1 VSRDFFLSHD
11 VELRKSCPYTSQ
23 NGRGERMIRTT
34 NNVMCS
40 LLFQASFLALY
51 WTEGLA
57 TATYLLIRLPTKVVR
72 HPTPTLLFLAPLPP
86 TIISACSGAIAIL
99 ISLSLSLTS
108 LRPAPSQADVYRG
121 DLFVALRGPR
131 SRLLATW
138 LGQCFGSRSRDAA
151 GVSPCCPPPELWAH
165 PPDGDPTCSHVLLS
179 VALPRVVLCP

>member
-1 VSRDFFLSHD
+1 
-11 VELRKSCPYTSQ
+11 
-23 NGRGERMIRTT
+23 MIRTT

-40 LLFQASFLALY
+40 LLFQASFPALY

-57 TATYLLIRLPTKVVR
+57 AATYLLIHLPTKVVH
-72 HPTPTLLFLAPLPP
+72 HPTPTLLF
-86 TIISACSGAIAIL
+86 SGVIAIL

-108 LRPAPSQADVYRG
+108 LCPAPSQVDVYRS

-138 LGQCFGSRSRDAA
+138 LGQCFGSRSQDVA

-179 VALPRVVLCP
+179 VALP